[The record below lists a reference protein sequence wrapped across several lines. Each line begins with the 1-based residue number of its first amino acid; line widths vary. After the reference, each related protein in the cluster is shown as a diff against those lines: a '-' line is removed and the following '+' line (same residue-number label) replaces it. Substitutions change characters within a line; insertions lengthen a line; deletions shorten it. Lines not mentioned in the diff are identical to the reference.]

1 MADYLE
7 IWAGGRQELVALEG
21 ERMTVGRTDSNDVVL
36 ADERVSR
43 LHAAFERVAG
53 EWLVRD
59 LGSRNGTFVDG
70 DRVLATRP
78 VRPGQEIRIGETALF
93 LRREG
98 DTGTPRE
105 ATVADKAPPA
115 LTPREREVLL
125 ALCRPAFSGSPFTEP
140 ASVKGVAKEL
150 FITEAAVK
158 QHLGNMYDKFG
169 LHDDSENRRV
179 RLANEAIRRG
189 AVSIAELRTGPEQ
202 GT

>member
-1 MADYLE
+1 MSDYLE
-7 IWAGGRQELVALEG
+7 IWAGGRQELVPLEG
-21 ERMTVGRTDSNDVVL
+21 ERMTVGRTNGNDVVI

-70 DRVLATRP
+70 DRVLTTRP

-98 DTGTPRE
+98 VTESRE
-105 ATVADKAPPA
+105 STVADQAPPA

-125 ALCRPAFSGSPFTEP
+125 ALCRPAFSGAPFTEP
-140 ASVKGVAKEL
+140 ASVRDIAKDL
-150 FITEAAVK
+150 YITEAAVK

-169 LHDDSENRRV
+169 LHGGAESRRV
-179 RLANEAIRRG
+179 QLANEAIRRG
-189 AVSIAELRTGPEQ
+189 AVSIADLRGGAGRTG
-202 GT
+202 

>member
-7 IWAGGRQELVALEG
+7 VWAGGRQELVPLEG
-21 ERMTVGRTDSNDVVL
+21 ERVTVGRAETNDVII
-36 ADERVSR
+36 AEERVSR

-98 DTGTPRE
+98 ATVTRE
-105 ATVADKAPPA
+105 PTVADKAPPA

-140 ASVKGVAKEL
+140 ASVKEIAKEL

-169 LHDDSENRRV
+169 LHDESEVRRV

-189 AVSIAELRTGPEQ
+189 AVSIAELRGGAERST
-202 GT
+202 

>member
-7 IWAGGRQELVALEG
+7 VWAGGRQELVALEG
-21 ERMTVGRTDSNDVVL
+21 ERVTVGRTDTNDVVL

-98 DTGTPRE
+98 AAEMRE
-105 ATVADKAPPA
+105 PTVADKAPPA
-115 LTPREREVLL
+115 LTPRERDVLL

-140 ASVKGVAKEL
+140 AAVKEIAKEL
-150 FITEAAVK
+150 YVTDAAVK
-158 QHLGNMYDKFG
+158 QHLDSMYRKFG
-169 LHDDSENRRV
+169 LHEGEENRRV

-189 AVSIAELRTGPEQ
+189 AVSIAELRGGAERST
-202 GT
+202 

>member
-1 MADYLE
+1 MTDYLE
-7 IWAGGRQELVALEG
+7 VWTGGRQELVSLEG
-21 ERMTVGRTDSNDVVL
+21 DRATAGRAETNDVVL
-36 ADERVSR
+36 TDERVSR
-43 LHAAFERVAG
+43 VHAAFERVAG

-70 DRVLATRP
+70 DRVLASRP
-78 VRPGQEIRIGETALF
+78 VRPGQEVRIGETAIF

-98 DTGTPRE
+98 VTETRE
-105 ATVADKAPPA
+105 ATVADKAPPV

-140 ASVKGVAKEL
+140 ASVKDVAKEL
-150 FITEAAVK
+150 YVTDAAIK
-158 QHLGNMYDKFG
+158 QHLDNLYRKFG
-169 LHDDSENRRV
+169 LYDEGESKRV

-189 AVSIAELRTGPEQ
+189 AVSIAELRGGRER

>member
-7 IWAGGRQELVALEG
+7 VWAGGRQELVPLEG
-21 ERMTVGRTDSNDVVL
+21 ERTTVGRADTNDVVL

-43 LHAAFERVAG
+43 LHAALELVAG
-53 EWLVRD
+53 QWVVRD

-98 DTGTPRE
+98 AAEPRE
-105 ATVADKAPPA
+105 ATVADQAPPA
-115 LTPREREVLL
+115 LTPRERDVLM

-140 ASVKGVAKEL
+140 ASVKDIAKEL

-169 LHDDSENRRV
+169 LHDESESRRV

-189 AVSIAELRTGPEQ
+189 AVSIADLRGPGE
-202 GT
+202 GA

>member
-1 MADYLE
+1 M
-7 IWAGGRQELVALEG
+7 
-21 ERMTVGRTDSNDVVL
+21 
-36 ADERVSR
+36 
-43 LHAAFERVAG
+43 AFERVAG

-98 DTGTPRE
+98 ATDTRE
-105 ATVADKAPPA
+105 PTVADKAPPA
-115 LTPREREVLL
+115 LTPRERDVLL

-140 ASVKGVAKEL
+140 AAVKEIAKEL
-150 FITEAAVK
+150 YVTDAAVK
-158 QHLGNMYDKFG
+158 QHLDSMYKKFG
-169 LHDDSENRRV
+169 LHEGEENRRV

-189 AVSIAELRTGPEQ
+189 AVSIAELRGGAERST
-202 GT
+202 

>member
-7 IWAGGRQELVALEG
+7 VWAGGRQELVPLEG
-21 ERMTVGRTDSNDVVL
+21 ERATVGRADTNDLVI

-43 LHAAFERVAG
+43 LHAEFERVAG

-98 DTGTPRE
+98 VTETRE
-105 ATVADKAPPA
+105 PTVADKAPPA
-115 LTPREREVLL
+115 LTPREREVLRS
-125 ALCRPAFSGSPFTEP
+125 LCRPAFSGSPFTEP
-140 ASVKGVAKEL
+140 ASVKDIAKEL
-150 FITEAAVK
+150 YITEAAVK
-158 QHLGNMYDKFG
+158 QHLMNLYGKFG
-169 LHDDSENRRV
+169 LYDDSEPRRV

-189 AVSIAELRTGPEQ
+189 AVSIAELRGGGERAT
-202 GT
+202 

>member
-7 IWAGGRQELVALEG
+7 VWTGGRQELVALEG
-21 ERMTVGRTDSNDVVL
+21 ERMTVGRSDTNDVVL

-43 LHAAFERVAG
+43 LHAAFERVAD

-98 DTGTPRE
+98 ATEVRE
-105 ATVADKAPPA
+105 ATVADKAAPA
-115 LTPREREVLL
+115 LTPREREVLM

-140 ASVKGVAKEL
+140 ASVKDIAKEL
-150 FITEAAVK
+150 FVTDAAVK
-158 QHLGNMYDKFG
+158 QHLEHMYGKFG
-169 LHDDSENRRV
+169 LHDESENRRV

-189 AVSIAELRTGPEQ
+189 AVSIAELRSGSEQ
-202 GT
+202 GA

>member
-7 IWAGGRQELVALEG
+7 VWAGGRQELVPLEG
-21 ERMTVGRTDSNDVVL
+21 ERLTVGRTDNNDVVL

-78 VRPGQEIRIGETALF
+78 VRPGQEIRIGEIALF

-98 DTGTPRE
+98 TGAVTRE
-105 ATVADKAPPA
+105 PTVADKAAPA
-115 LTPREREVLL
+115 LTPRERDVLM

-140 ASVKGVAKEL
+140 ASVKEIAKEL
-150 FITEAAVK
+150 YVTDAAVK
-158 QHLGNMYDKFG
+158 QHLDSMYKKFG
-169 LHDDSENRRV
+169 LHEGEENRRV

-189 AVSIAELRTGPEQ
+189 AVSIAELRGGAERST
-202 GT
+202 

>member
-1 MADYLE
+1 VADYLE
-7 IWAGGRQELVALEG
+7 IWAGGRQELVPLEG
-21 ERMTVGRTDSNDVVL
+21 ERVTVGRTDSNDVVI

-78 VRPGQEIRIGETALF
+78 VRPGQEIRIGKTAMF

-98 DTGTPRE
+98 LSESRE
-105 ATVADKAPPA
+105 ATAADEAPPV
-115 LTPREREVLL
+115 LTPREHEVLL

-140 ASVKGVAKEL
+140 ASVRDVAKEL
-150 FITEAAVK
+150 YITEAAVK
-158 QHLGNMYDKFG
+158 QHLGNLYDKFG
-169 LHDDSENRRV
+169 LHGGVEPRRV
-179 RLANEAIRRG
+179 LLANEAIRRG
-189 AVSIAELRTGPEQ
+189 AVNIADLRGGGP
-202 GT
+202 GR

>member
-7 IWAGGRQELVALEG
+7 VWAGGRQELVALEG
-21 ERMTVGRTDSNDVVL
+21 ERMTVGRSDTNDVVL

-43 LHAAFERVAG
+43 LHAAFERVAD

-78 VRPGQEIRIGETALF
+78 VRPGQEIRIGEAALF

-98 DTGTPRE
+98 AAEVRE

-115 LTPREREVLL
+115 LTPREREVLM

-140 ASVKGVAKEL
+140 ASVKDIAKEL
-150 FITEAAVK
+150 FVTDAAVK
-158 QHLGNMYDKFG
+158 QHLEHMYDKFG
-169 LHDDSENRRV
+169 LRDESENRRV

-189 AVSIAELRTGPEQ
+189 AVSIAELRSGSEQ
-202 GT
+202 EA